1 VLDLARNLIRLS
13 GFVAGK
19 DIPIRFVGLRPGEKL
34 QEELVGENEVAVP
47 SSLEKILQIRAANLP
62 GFEWFKKHLIA
73 LEAAAYL
80 DKPGVVVERLKE
92 IVPTFCPVS
101 HTEKAIAIVGFDGVK
116 EEVAR

>member
-1 VLDLARNLIRLS
+1 L
-13 GFVAGK
+13 
-19 DIPIRFVGLRPGEKL
+19 
-34 QEELVGENEVAVP
+34 
-47 SSLEKILQIRAANLP
+47 
-62 GFEWFKKHLIA
+62 EWFRKHLIA

-101 HTEKAIAIVGFDGVK
+101 HTENAVALVGFDGVN